1 MDALKNTAQALWLP
15 NASAS
20 NENEEVEPTPE
31 KSTDYR
37 SEDVAKCAYV
47 LFVFHLKFYFY
58 FPLFDDILFHGMLRL
73 NH

>member
-1 MDALKNTAQALWLP
+1 MDAHKNKVQALWLP
-15 NASAS
+15 NVSAS
-20 NENEEVEPTPE
+20 NKNEEVEPTSE

-73 NH
+73 NY